1 MSPAKRIF
9 FIAALAALLAPG
21 GRATAAELGRLDLL
35 KTEMVRTAIDSTH
48 TAVVPAPLKESIA
61 RAQALSGV
69 RVYSNINTHTI
80 TLDVNRGAIVDAYF
94 GDAGQSLNIDLHGV
108 IALPE
113 LSTLVINNGGLIVG
127 VQAYLADIEPLFIT
141 RVHIN
146 LSKSVRF
153 NVVEN
158 GDSIVV
164 NLQQTPGTPESA
176 FDRDRAMHRIDQA
189 ISLETQLRNPNYSV
203 ASPEQPKPQL
213 AHQPAPRDLAARLD
227 RLAKNPNQIPN
238 RLPSKL
244 ARLNNELS
252 SLRSPDA
259 DKPRRG
265 PSLLALQRALDGVQA
280 TDPVL
285 HVTAPAKLA
294 ALLDSAPTTSPDR
307 THSRSNQALGR
318 AATTAADEP
327 VRFRMAQAEQAEVAE
342 AEELEQLEAAEPMTS
357 GSVTKVT
364 VGSTSAISSTGP
376 TFSLYNAH
384 LKAEDDPLRQI
395 VNLNFREMPLTNIV
409 QILRNLGEI
418 NIMTDVPTDGIV
430 SANLENIALGRGME
444 AILRMQ
450 GLGIIEEQGIFRI
463 TTWEEAVETRR
474 ETRMI
479 SLDSA
484 AADEIA
490 ILLTEITTGSAGT
503 GSIVRIAANVTRNVV
518 ILSGPSELVQE
529 YADLVAELD
538 TAPPQIP
545 TVTEPIRVSYAEAI
559 DLIPAVTNLL
569 SDVGTVSFD
578 ERSRQLIITDLPVKV
593 EEIRSLVEQLDRP
606 MKQVSIEAMIV
617 DAVMSD
623 DAQTGVDWV
632 MNSVRRTNSDG
643 ENVGDLAA
651 LQAQGDFT
659 TGGISSDIVNPI
671 NLGGQLAYRILSG
684 DWDISTVIAA
694 EVRTQ
699 NAELLASPL
708 LVTVENKPARIS
720 IAEEVPYQE
729 LTQTTTGP
737 PISSTEFKEVGTV
750 LQVTPRVT
758 HDDHII
764 VEVDAKQSDVK
775 GISVTGVPSED
786 KREIQTELRV
796 GNGQTIFIGGLR
808 RFDDD
813 LNMRKTPIL
822 GDIPVLNLFFKNQ
835 NVVKE
840 KVELLIFLTCHILP
854 DDIPSL
860 SPHMKNR
867 FDVLGSKGEI
877 NTAQDLVQGYVNPET
892 PPVWKWRRDK

>member
-1 MSPAKRIF
+1 MSLAERIF

-21 GRATAAELGRLDLL
+21 GRAMAAEHGRLDPL

-48 TAVVPAPLKESIA
+48 TAVIPAPLKESIA
-61 RAQALSGV
+61 RARALSGV

-94 GDAGQSLNIDLHGV
+94 GDAGKSLNIDLHGV

-127 VQAYLADIEPLFIT
+127 VQAYLAAIEPQFIT
-141 RVHIN
+141 RVHVS
-146 LSKSVRF
+146 LSKSVLF
-153 NVVEN
+153 KVIED

-164 NLQQTPGTPESA
+164 NLQQTPGSPKSA
-176 FDRDRAMHRIDQA
+176 FNRDGAIHRIEQA
-189 ISLETQLRNPNYSV
+189 AALETQLRNPHPAAASV
-203 ASPEQPKPQL
+203 AQLGPQA
-213 AHQPAPRDLAARLD
+213 AHQPAPRNLAAQLD
-227 RLAKNPNQIPN
+227 RLAKSPHRTSN

-244 ARLNNELS
+244 ARLNNELLT
-252 SLRSPDA
+252 LRSPGA
-259 DKPRRG
+259 GNPRRG

-285 HVTAPAKLA
+285 HVTTPTILA
-294 ALLDSAPTTSPDR
+294 ALLDSGPTTSPDR
-307 THSRSNQALGR
+307 TPSLSSQALGR
-318 AATTAADEP
+318 AARTDAYEP
-327 VRFRMAQAEQAEVAE
+327 VRFRMAQAEQAEVSE
-342 AEELEQLEAAEPMTS
+342 AEELEQLEAAEPMAS
-357 GSVTKVT
+357 ESVTKVA
-364 VGSTSAISSTGP
+364 VGSTSGISSLGP
-376 TFSLYNAH
+376 TFSLYNKH
-384 LKAEDDPLRQI
+384 LTADEDPLRQI

-409 QILRNLGEI
+409 QILRELGEI

-430 SANLENIALGRGME
+430 SANLEQIALGRGME

-479 SLDSA
+479 SLKSA

-490 ILLTEITTGSAGT
+490 ILLTEITTGTGGT

-518 ILSGPSELVQE
+518 ILSGPSELVKE

-538 TAPPQIP
+538 TAPPLIP

-569 SDVGTVSFD
+569 SDIGTVSFD

-593 EEIRSLVEQLDRP
+593 EEIRSLVEKLDRP

-632 MNSVRRTNSDG
+632 MNSVRRLNSDG
-643 ENVGDLAA
+643 DVVGNLAA
-651 LQAQGDFT
+651 LQAQSDFT
-659 TGGISSDIVNPI
+659 TGGISSGVVNPI

-684 DWDISTVIAA
+684 DWDISAVIAA

-699 NAELLASPL
+699 NAELLASPML
-708 LVTVENKPARIS
+708 ITVENKPARIS

-737 PISSTEFKEVGTV
+737 PIASTEFKEVGTV

-758 HDDHII
+758 HDNHII

-775 GISVTGVPSED
+775 GLSVTGVPSED

-822 GDIPVLNLFFKNQ
+822 GDVPILSLFFKNQ

-860 SPHMKNR
+860 SPYNKNR
-867 FDVLGSKGEI
+867 FDSLGSKGDI
-877 NTAQDLVQGYVNPET
+877 NTAKDLVQGYLHPET
-892 PPVWKWRRDK
+892 APIWKWRRDK